1 MRKKYLV
8 EYLDKRT
15 YSVNYH
21 VFMGI
26 PSFSDDENIQLAR
39 LDLKRTNKYALIL
52 GVYVRVF

>member
-1 MRKKYLV
+1 MV

-26 PSFSDDENIQLAR
+26 PSFSDDENTQLAR
-39 LDLKRTNKYALIL
+39 LDLKRANKDAVIL
-52 GVYVRVF
+52 GEYDTTKKRRE

>member
-1 MRKKYLV
+1 MMKKYLV
-8 EYLDKRT
+8 EYLDNRT

-26 PSFSDDENIQLAR
+26 PSFSDDENTQLAK
-39 LDLKRTNKYALIL
+39 LDLKRTNKDVVVL

>member
-8 EYLDKRT
+8 EYLDNRT

-26 PSFSDDENIQLAR
+26 PSFSDDENTHLAR
-39 LDLKRTNKYALIL
+39 LDLKRTNKDAVIL
-52 GVYVRVF
+52 AVYMRIH

>member
-8 EYLDKRT
+8 EYLDNRT

-26 PSFSDDENIQLAR
+26 PSFSDDENAQLAR
-39 LDLKRTNKYALIL
+39 LDLKRTNKDAIIL